1 MSGPPTGSTLLDLL
15 EPGWRRHLA
24 AGEPAGTL
32 DVEPAMLDAA
42 ALALGDLSR
51 SEPAAALNRRWP
63 ACIVV
68 AVAQVTA
75 RYDKNGKVWPAWCR
89 ATRTR
94 VTNRSAT
101 DWAEAFVG
109 SLATLGV
116 PAPAG
121 DPLETVLAHAAVT
134 ESSLPGFLRLAGAG
148 VPERELSELDP
159 AVAALLRL
167 KAGTGFV
174 GRCRRLMELLTE
186 PDGPSA
192 GDLADLSLPRRIV
205 DAARTVAAD
214 HPRPGGRGPVRLYPF
229 GRGVLTRDA
238 DPDAEH
244 GQDNAGSWT
253 AMSPAEVTDP
263 ADPLLA
269 FDADGEQIAA
279 MLPPEAVW
287 LVYPEDR
294 ALRADRMPRVLVE
307 SRLPLAWNGWRLV
320 QLDLG
325 GVAWLELEPAEG
337 NAPRRH
343 RVRGRS
349 KPRLVTDAPVPG
361 LHTPDGLPVF
371 GTLPMVR
378 LPSGEIRWQVE
389 MRRSG
394 SGRVLAVAE
403 ASGDRW
409 DPGRLWDR
417 VPRPVLGE
425 LAVTVTPLDSP
436 QATGLRQ
443 TVAVAEGLDVGYS
456 PALRLTDARGLE
468 PAEAML
474 SPAPGM
480 TASPRA
486 AMIPPEVTGVEV
498 TCVAGPV
505 VLPLRVTPPHCRVR
519 IEPEPGS
526 GDAPTAWHSL
536 GPLPLRA
543 AELIRGG
550 ALHLDLPGTAGAP
563 PVDVVAAGGTV
574 QVLMPSKRGRYPLR
588 RVLDTVS
595 AHGGAELRIT
605 VGARTA
611 VIARISASAP
621 GDDPWLPRLAARS
634 RAARGTLRGS
644 RHSLLRSGLA
654 WTRSAPALC

>member
-1 MSGPPTGSTLLDLL
+1 MSGPPDGCTLLDLL

-32 DVEPAMLDAA
+32 DVEPEMLDAA
-42 ALALGDLSR
+42 VLALGDLSR
-51 SEPAAALNRRWP
+51 SEPPALLNRRWP
-63 ACIVV
+63 ACLVV

-75 RYDKNGKVWPAWCR
+75 RDDKNGKVWPAWFR

-94 VTNRSAT
+94 AASRSAA
-101 DWAEAFVG
+101 DWSEALIGALVM
-109 SLATLGV
+109 LGV
-116 PAPAG
+116 PAPPG
-121 DPLETVLAHAAVT
+121 DPREAVLAHAAVPA
-134 ESSLPGFLRLAGAG
+134 SSLPGFLRLAGAG
-148 VPERELSELDP
+148 AQERELSELDP
-159 AVAALLRL
+159 AIAALLRL
-167 KAGTGFV
+167 EAGTGFV
-174 GRCRRLMELLTE
+174 ERCRRLMELLAE
-186 PDGPSA
+186 PAGPGP
-192 GDLADLSLPRRIV
+192 GDLAALSLPRRIV
-205 DAARTVAAD
+205 DAARMVAAMGGD
-214 HPRPGGRGPVRLYPF
+214 EPPGGRGPVRLDPF

-238 DPDAEH
+238 DPGGER
-244 GQDNAGSWT
+244 GQDDAGSWIAT
-253 AMSPAEVTDP
+253 YPAEVTDP

-269 FDADGEQIAA
+269 FDAGGEQVAA
-279 MLPPEAVW
+279 LLPPEAVW
-287 LVYPEDR
+287 LVYPRDR
-294 ALRADRMPRVLVE
+294 TLRADRTPRVLVE
-307 SRLPLAWNGWRLV
+307 SRLPLTWNGWRLV

-325 GVAWLELEPAEG
+325 GVAWLELEPAAG
-337 NAPRRH
+337 SAPRRH

-349 KPRLVTDAPVPG
+349 RPRLVTGAPVPG
-361 LHTPDGLPVF
+361 IHTPGGLPVF

-389 MRRSG
+389 VRRSG
-394 SGRVLAVAE
+394 SGRMLAAVE

-409 DPGRLWDR
+409 DPERLWYR

-436 QATGLRQ
+436 RATGLRR
-443 TVAVAEGLDVGYS
+443 TVAVAEGLGGGYS

-468 PAEAML
+468 PAEAVL
-474 SPAPGM
+474 SPASGM

-486 AMIPPEVTGVEV
+486 VMIPPEATSVEV

-543 AELIRGG
+543 ADLIRGG
-550 ALHLDLPGTAGAP
+550 ALRLDLPGTTGDPPVEVTAAGA
-563 PVDVVAAGGTV
+563 TV
-574 QVLMPSKRGRYPLR
+574 QVLMPSRRGRYPLR
-588 RVLDTVS
+588 RMLDTVS

-611 VIARISASAP
+611 VVARIRAP
-621 GDDPWLPRLAARS
+621 VPAEDPWLP
-634 RAARGTLRGS
+634 G
-644 RHSLLRSGLA
+644 
-654 WTRSAPALC
+654 

>member
-1 MSGPPTGSTLLDLL
+1 MGGPPAGSTLLDLL

-32 DVEPAMLDAA
+32 DVEPEMLDAV

-51 SEPAAALNRRWP
+51 SEPPAVLTRRWP

-68 AVAQVTA
+68 GVAQITA
-75 RYDKNGKVWPAWCR
+75 RYDKNGKVWPAWFR

-94 VTNRSAT
+94 AANRCAA
-101 DWAEAFVG
+101 DWAEAFLG
-109 SLATLGV
+109 SLATLGA

-121 DPLETVLAHAAVT
+121 DPVETVLAHAAVT
-134 ESSLPGFLRLAGAG
+134 EPALPGFLRLAGAG

-167 KAGTGFV
+167 KAGPGFV
-174 GRCRRLMELLTE
+174 ARCRRLMELLTE
-186 PDGPSA
+186 PDGPGA
-192 GDLADLSLPRRIV
+192 RDLADLSLPRRII
-205 DAARTVAAD
+205 DAARTVAAA
-214 HPRPGGRGPVRLYPF
+214 HPRPGGRGPLRLDPF

-238 DPDAEH
+238 DPDAER
-244 GQDNAGSWT
+244 GPDNAGSWT

-269 FDADGEQIAA
+269 FDADGEQIVA

-287 LVYPEDR
+287 LVYPQGR
-294 ALRADRMPRVLVE
+294 ALRADKVPRVLVE
-307 SRLPLAWNGWRLV
+307 SRLPLTWNGWRLV

-325 GVAWLELEPAEG
+325 GVAWLALEPAEG

-343 RVRGRS
+343 PVRGRS
-349 KPRLVTDAPVPG
+349 RPRLVTGVPVPG
-361 LHTPDGLPVF
+361 IHTPDGLPVS

-389 MRRSG
+389 VRRSG
-394 SGRVLAVAE
+394 SGQVLAAVE

-409 DPGRLWDR
+409 EPERLWDR

-425 LAVTVTPLDSP
+425 LAVTVTPLGAQ
-436 QATGLRQ
+436 QATGLRRM
-443 TVAVAEGLDVGYS
+443 VAVAEGLDVSYS

-468 PAEAML
+468 PAEAVL
-474 SPAPGM
+474 WPAPGM

-486 AMIPPEVTGVEV
+486 AMIPAEVTGVAAA
-498 TCVAGPV
+498 CVAGPV

-543 AELIRGG
+543 ADLIHGG
-550 ALHLDLPGTAGAP
+550 ALHLDLPGTAGDP

-588 RVLDTVS
+588 RMLDTVS

-611 VIARISASAP
+611 VVARISASAP
-621 GDDPWLPRLAARS
+621 SDDPWLP
-634 RAARGTLRGS
+634 G
-644 RHSLLRSGLA
+644 
-654 WTRSAPALC
+654 

>member
-1 MSGPPTGSTLLDLL
+1 MSGLPAGSTLLDLL

-24 AGEPAGTL
+24 AGQPAGTL
-32 DVEPAMLDAA
+32 DVEPEMLDAA

-51 SEPAAALNRRWP
+51 SEPPARLNRRWP

-75 RYDKNGKVWPAWCR
+75 RYDKNGKVWPAWFR

-94 VTNRSAT
+94 AASRSIT
-101 DWAEAFVG
+101 DWGEALIG
-109 SLATLGV
+109 SLAMLGV
-116 PAPAG
+116 PAPVG
-121 DPLETVLAHAAVT
+121 DPREAVLAHAAVPA
-134 ESSLPGFLRLAGAG
+134 SSLPGFLRLAGAG
-148 VPERELSELDP
+148 APERELSELDP
-159 AVAALLRL
+159 AIAALLRL
-167 KAGTGFV
+167 EAGTGFV
-174 GRCRRLMELLTE
+174 ERCRRLMELLTE
-186 PDGPSA
+186 PDGPGA

-205 DAARTVAAD
+205 DAARRVAAAGGD
-214 HPRPGGRGPVRLYPF
+214 EPPGGRGPVRLDPF
-229 GRGVLTRDA
+229 GRGVLTRDT
-238 DPDAEH
+238 DPGGER
-244 GQDNAGSWT
+244 GQDDAGSWIAT
-253 AMSPAEVTDP
+253 SPVRVTDP

-287 LVYPEDR
+287 LVYPQDR
-294 ALRADRMPRVLVE
+294 ALRADRTPRVLVE
-307 SRLPLAWNGWRLV
+307 SRLPLTWNGWRLV

-349 KPRLVTDAPVPG
+349 RPRLVTGAPVPG
-361 LHTPDGLPVF
+361 IHTPDGLPVF

-389 MRRSG
+389 VRRSG
-394 SGRVLAVAE
+394 SGRMLAVAE
-403 ASGDRW
+403 GSGDRW
-409 DPGRLWDR
+409 DPERLWHR

-436 QATGLRQ
+436 RATGLRQ
-443 TVAVAEGLDVGYS
+443 TVAVAEGLGAGFS

-468 PAEAML
+468 PAEAVL
-474 SPAPGM
+474 SPASGM

-505 VLPLRVTPPHCRVR
+505 VLPLRITPPHCRVR

-543 AELIRGG
+543 ADLLRGG
-550 ALHLDLPGTAGAP
+550 ALHLDLPGTAGDP
-563 PVDVVAAGGTV
+563 PVEVVAAGATV
-574 QVLMPSKRGRYPLR
+574 QVLMPSKRGWYPLR
-588 RVLDTVS
+588 RMLDTVS

-611 VIARISASAP
+611 VVARISAPVPAE
-621 GDDPWLPRLAARS
+621 DPWLP
-634 RAARGTLRGS
+634 G
-644 RHSLLRSGLA
+644 
-654 WTRSAPALC
+654 

>member
-1 MSGPPTGSTLLDLL
+1 MSVPPAGSTLLDLL

-24 AGEPAGTL
+24 AGQPAGTL
-32 DVEPAMLDAA
+32 DVEPEMLDAV
-42 ALALGDLSR
+42 ALALGDLAR
-51 SEPAAALNRRWP
+51 SEPPTVLKRRWP

-68 AVAQVTA
+68 AVAQITA
-75 RYDKNGKVWPAWCR
+75 RYDKNGKVWPAWFR

-94 VTNRSAT
+94 AANRSAA
-101 DWAEAFVG
+101 DWAEAFAD

-116 PAPAG
+116 PVPAG
-121 DPLETVLAHAAVT
+121 NPLEAVLAHAA
-134 ESSLPGFLRLAGAG
+134 AN
-148 VPERELSELDP
+148 DP
-159 AVAALLRL
+159 
-167 KAGTGFV
+167 
-174 GRCRRLMELLTE
+174 
-186 PDGPSA
+186 
-192 GDLADLSLPRRIV
+192 
-205 DAARTVAAD
+205 ARTVAAV
-214 HPRPGGRGPVRLYPF
+214 HPRPGGRGALRLDPF

-238 DPDAEH
+238 DPDAGP
-244 GQDNAGSWT
+244 GQDHAGSWT
-253 AMSPAEVTDP
+253 AMSPAEVTEP

-287 LVYPEDR
+287 LAYPQDR
-294 ALRADRMPRVLVE
+294 ALRADRTPRVLVE
-307 SRLPLAWNGWRLV
+307 GRLPLAWNGWRLV
-320 QLDLG
+320 QLDLA
-325 GVAWLELEPAEG
+325 GVAWLALEPAPG

-343 RVRGRS
+343 QVRGRS
-349 KPRLVTDAPVPG
+349 RPWLVTGVPVPG
-361 LHTPDGLPVF
+361 IHTPNGLPVF
-371 GTLPMVR
+371 GALPMVR
-378 LPSGEIRWQVE
+378 LPSGEIRWQIEV
-389 MRRSG
+389 RRSG
-394 SGRVLAVAE
+394 SGPVLVAVE
-403 ASGDRW
+403 ASGEHW
-409 DPGRLWDR
+409 EPERLWDR

-425 LAVTVTPLDSP
+425 LGVTVTPLGAP
-436 QATGLRQ
+436 QATGLRR

-468 PAEAML
+468 PAEAVF

-486 AMIPPEVTGVEV
+486 AMIPAEVTGVEAA
-498 TCVAGPV
+498 CVAGPV

-543 AELIRGG
+543 ADLIRGG
-550 ALHLDLPGTAGAP
+550 ALHLDLAGTAGDP

-588 RVLDTVS
+588 RMLDTVS

-611 VIARISASAP
+611 VVARISAPAAA
-621 GDDPWLPRLAARS
+621 GDPWLP
-634 RAARGTLRGS
+634 G
-644 RHSLLRSGLA
+644 
-654 WTRSAPALC
+654 

>member
-1 MSGPPTGSTLLDLL
+1 
-15 EPGWRRHLA
+15 
-24 AGEPAGTL
+24 
-32 DVEPAMLDAA
+32 MLDAV

-51 SEPAAALNRRWP
+51 SEPPAVLNRRWP

-68 AVAQVTA
+68 AVVQITA
-75 RYDKNGKVWPAWCR
+75 RYDKTGKVWPAWFR

-94 VTNRSAT
+94 AANRCAA
-101 DWAEAFVG
+101 DWAEAFVD

-116 PAPAG
+116 PVPAG
-121 DPLETVLAHAAVT
+121 NPLETVLAHAAVT
-134 ESSLPGFLRLAGAG
+134 DPARTAADTPQAGPGPLRL
-148 VPERELSELDP
+148 D
-159 AVAALLRL
+159 
-167 KAGTGFV
+167 
-174 GRCRRLMELLTE
+174 
-186 PDGPSA
+186 
-192 GDLADLSLPRRIV
+192 
-205 DAARTVAAD
+205 
-214 HPRPGGRGPVRLYPF
+214 PF

-238 DPDAEH
+238 DPDAER
-244 GQDNAGSWT
+244 GQDHAGSWT
-253 AMSPAEVTDP
+253 AMSPAEVTEP

-279 MLPPEAVW
+279 VLPPEAVW
-287 LVYPEDR
+287 LVYPQDR
-294 ALRADRMPRVLVE
+294 ALRADRTPRVLVE

-320 QLDLG
+320 QLDLA
-325 GVAWLELEPAEG
+325 GVAWLALEPAPG
-337 NAPRRH
+337 SAPRRH
-343 RVRGRS
+343 PVRGRS
-349 KPRLVTDAPVPG
+349 RPRLVTGVPVPG
-361 LHTPDGLPVF
+361 IHTPDGLPVF

-389 MRRSG
+389 VRRSG
-394 SGRVLAVAE
+394 SGPVLAAVE

-409 DPGRLWDR
+409 EPGRLWDR

-425 LAVTVTPLDSP
+425 LAVTVTALGAP
-436 QATGLRQ
+436 QATGLRR

-468 PAEAML
+468 PAEAVL

-486 AMIPPEVTGVEV
+486 AMIPAEVTGVEAA
-498 TCVAGPV
+498 CVAGPV

-543 AELIRGG
+543 ADLIRGG
-550 ALHLDLPGTAGAP
+550 ALHLDLAGTAGDP

-588 RVLDTVS
+588 RMLDTVS

-611 VIARISASAP
+611 VVARISAPAAAERP
-621 GDDPWLPRLAARS
+621 VAARLACPVSAAPVS
-634 RAARGTLRGS
+634 AAR
-644 RHSLLRSGLA
+644 
-654 WTRSAPALC
+654 